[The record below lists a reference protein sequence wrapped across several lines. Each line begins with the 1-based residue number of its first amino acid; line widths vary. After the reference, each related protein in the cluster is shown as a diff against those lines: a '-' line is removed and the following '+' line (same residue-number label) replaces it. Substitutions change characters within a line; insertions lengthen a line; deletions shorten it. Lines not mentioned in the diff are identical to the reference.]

1 MKEFTGRQFLRL
13 TGAEASSV
21 FIGALM
27 LNSGKYRLREL
38 FGRVS

>member
-13 TGAEASSV
+13 SGAEAV
-21 FIGALM
+21 FLFIGVLM

-38 FGRVS
+38 FGRAS

>member
-13 TGAEASSV
+13 AGAEAASL

-27 LNSGKYRLREL
+27 LNSGKYRLCEL
-38 FGRVS
+38 FGRAS